1 MKFKRTILIT
11 LLLAIFTIG
20 AVSAAEDNAT
30 DNVINIENDNTAAD
44 AINLDEKSSEIAT
57 NNYKLLGLNEKS
69 NETTLTTNNEDDT
82 PDPDDFD
89 EFEDEDS
96 RKLTVKSIKVYS
108 NEKFTYTVKLTDNNK
123 PVSGE
128 TIELTIFDSKDNSI
142 YYTVKTNSNGIAT
155 FKIGP
160 QSKGKYIAYIETYDL
175 FEEKYITVIQNPKT
189 KTTVKAPGVTAK
201 YKQNKYFKV
210 TVKNYKGKPIKKLNL
225 KLKVYTNHKY
235 KYYKIK
241 TNSKGIALFNTK
253 KLKAGSH
260 VVYIYNAD
268 KKYDIT
274 KKSKIIIKKAK
285 NPNIKTVTM
294 KINSPKSYFASK
306 KLTTGDKLHTV
317 YSLGGQYPPG
327 VSAEVSDFNHPIHT
341 KILKIKFYFKNKD
354 SGKIKTKVQTKI
366 SNLNKYDEGYS
377 GGGVNLITNY
387 IPYKAKVWY
396 KKI

>member
-11 LLLAIFTIG
+11 LLLAIFTMG

-128 TIELTIFDSKDNSI
+128 TIELTIFDSNDNGV
-142 YYTVKTNSNGIAT
+142 YYTAKTNSNGIAT

-160 QSKGKYIAYIETYDL
+160 QSKGKYIAYSETYGL

-189 KTTVKAPGVTAK
+189 KTTVKAQGVTAK
-201 YKQNKYFKV
+201 YKQNKYFEV
-210 TVKNYKGKPIKKLNL
+210 SVKNYKGKPIKNL
-225 KLKVYTNHKY
+225 KLTLKVLNNHKY
-235 KYYKIK
+235 TYYKIK
-241 TNSKGIALFNTK
+241 TNSKGIAKFNTK
-253 KLKAGSH
+253 KLKAGNNI
-260 VVYIYNAD
+260 VYIYSPD
-268 KKYDIT
+268 KKYDIS
-274 KKSKIIIKKAK
+274 KKSKIAIKATHYVKVGKYKGKLTNKQYAYLVKSYKKNKNFAYVTIKCTNVKYHKITVEILTGYNPMNDKYYKKGFYASVWDNRYGIDGTKLSNKKAK
-285 NPNIKTVTM
+285 LYIK
-294 KINSPKSYFASK
+294 
-306 KLTTGDKLHTV
+306 
-317 YSLGGQYPPG
+317 
-327 VSAEVSDFNHPIHT
+327 
-341 KILKIKFYFKNKD
+341 
-354 SGKIKTKVQTKI
+354 
-366 SNLNKYDEGYS
+366 
-377 GGGVNLITNY
+377 
-387 IPYKAKVWY
+387 
-396 KKI
+396 

>member
-387 IPYKAKVWY
+387 IPYKATVWY